1 MKTPRPIIGR
11 TLGEN
16 SLVSSRSEGS
26 QRFTLASGNKAIF
39 QVEVIGNDQIGER
52 TYVDQ
57 SINGRDQSALTPES
71 LEDITRTLPF
81 QQFHPA
87 IGRLVGE
94 RIEIL
99 DGSRRRA
106 SALLCGSDLKVMYT
120 RSEISAEDARQLA
133 ADLQT
138 AKEHNLREIGIRLQ
152 ALKDSGLTQ
161 KDIAKLERMSESKV
175 TRAIQAASVPQELLA
190 VFPIQSELNY
200 PDYKFL
206 QNAVEVAAKRKISLE
221 HLISQVAL
229 DAAAL
234 REQNLAPEDLKNELV
249 NSYRQNVISMVPKP
263 AAQRVVTENLRE
275 YEDSRIYAKKKTD
288 TKSRK
293 IVYEFS
299 RMNKEIQD
307 KLDEAIRKILAES

>member
-1 MKTPRPIIGR
+1 MKTPRPVIGR

-26 QRFTLASGNKAIF
+26 QRFTLASRNKAIF
-39 QVEVIGNDQIGER
+39 QIEVIPNDQIEGR

-71 LEDITRTLPF
+71 LADITRTLPF

-87 IGRLVGE
+87 IGRLVGD

-120 RSEISAEDARQLA
+120 RSEITAEDARQLA

-138 AKEHNLREIGIRLQ
+138 AKEHNLREIGIRLK
-152 ALKDSGLTQ
+152 ALKYSGLNQ

-175 TRAIQAASVPQELLA
+175 TRAIQAASVPQELLS
-190 VFPIQSELNY
+190 VFPVQSELTY

-206 QNAVEVAAKRKISLE
+206 QTAVEIATKRKISLE
-221 HLISQVAL
+221 QLVSQVSS
-229 DAAAL
+229 DAESF
-234 REQNLAPEDLKNELV
+234 REQNLAPEDFKNELV
-249 NSYRQNVISMVPKP
+249 NSYRKNVMSMNPKP
-263 AAQRVVTENLRE
+263 ATERIISENLRQFD
-275 YEDSRIYAKKKTD
+275 DSRIYARKKTD
-288 TKSRK
+288 QKGRK

-299 RMNKEIQD
+299 RINKDVQD
-307 KLDEAIRKILAES
+307 KLDEAIRNILAE